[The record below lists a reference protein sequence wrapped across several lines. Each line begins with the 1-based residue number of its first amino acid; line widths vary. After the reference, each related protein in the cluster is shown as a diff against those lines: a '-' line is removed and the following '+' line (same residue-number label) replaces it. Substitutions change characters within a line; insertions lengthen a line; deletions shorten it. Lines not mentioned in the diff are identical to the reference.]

1 MRGQKGD
8 EQCPNVLV
16 VRTSGPSL
24 DEESLHRMLE
34 FSDRALRVGEG
45 GLEMG
50 EDMGGRLACGFR
62 LRPGRRLGRWRAST
76 QGGADLALGPVE
88 PLPDTLPGPNTAL
101 AADGVAGGQDTG
113 GDGNLEEMP
122 QSVGGNAEASEVVG
136 EPDAEGPAAT
146 GTCLAVAAKDAPCA
160 QYFSPG
166 VALVGSGETAVPN
179 QCADHFAVRA
189 GHVLEPLCNGRPLP
203 VVAIDAEPLA
213 HGACLLENRHSIGLT
228 EGRGNG
234 EVR

>member
-8 EQCPNVLV
+8 EQCPDVLV

-62 LRPGRRLGRWRAST
+62 IRPGRRLGRWRAST

-166 VALVGSGETAVPN
+166 VALVGSGETAVSN
-179 QCADHFAVRA
+179 QCADHLAVRA
-189 GHVLEPLCNGRPLP
+189 GHVLEPLCNGRPFV
-203 VVAIDAEPLA
+203 VVAVEPDLLSQGMPPRKSSLYR
-213 HGACLLENRHSIGLT
+213 HG